1 MNQTF
6 NREDFMNTIMI
17 RLLSA
22 VSLAVVAILGADLA
36 AAAEAT
42 QTATQTA
49 TETTDK
55 PAEPAEQ
62 KEEAKPAP
70 TITEK
75 TINEVENLLGKA
87 TIVDARGS
95 GDEAIKGAIFLGAQA
110 EDKEIHE
117 KLKDKTAEI
126 IVYCGSVSC
135 PASMTLAERLIGL
148 GYTNIAHYAGGIKEW
163 TENSKPTD
171 DTKEKTKA

>member
-36 AAAEAT
+36 AAAE
-42 QTATQTA
+42 ATQTA

-110 EDKEIHE
+110 EDKEIHK
-117 KLKDKTAEI
+117 KLTDKAAKI

>member
-1 MNQTF
+1 
-6 NREDFMNTIMI
+6 MNTMMI

-22 VSLAVVAILGADLA
+22 VSVALIAILGADLS
-36 AAAEAT
+36 AAE
-42 QTATQTA
+42 ATQTA

-62 KEEAKPAP
+62 REEAKPAP

-95 GDEAIKGAIFLGAQA
+95 GDKAIKGAIFLGAQA
-110 EDKEIHE
+110 EDKEIDE
-117 KLKDKTAEI
+117 KLKDKAAEI
-126 IVYCGSVSC
+126 IVYCGSKKC
-135 PASMTLAERLIGL
+135 PASMTLAQRLVGL
-148 GYTNIAHYAGGIKEW
+148 GYTNVAHYAGGIEEW
-163 TENSKPTD
+163 TKNNKPVD
-171 DTKEKTKA
+171 DTKEKTKE